1 MKNHEVA
8 ELLNDIADVL
18 EIKGDLVF
26 KIRAYRKAALVIDSL
41 SEDISEIN
49 KKGKL
54 DDIPSIGEGLA
65 KKIKEF
71 LDTGHSKYFEELKK
85 QTPVDVEELGK
96 VEGLGPKTILKL
108 YKKLKIEN
116 LKDLEKAAKKG
127 KIQKIEGLGP
137 GVEQNILKGI
147 KFAKTASERQ
157 LLSYALLTAEEI
169 KERLRKLKDVSKV
182 EIAGSLRRRKE
193 TIGDVDI
200 LVSSKKPGNV
210 MDFFTKMKDVERVL
224 AHGPTKSTIQ
234 MHDLQVDLRIV
245 DNNKFGS
252 ALLYFTGSKQ
262 HNIDLRKL
270 AIKKGMKL
278 SEYGVFLKKSNKL
291 IASKTETDCY
301 KKLGLKY
308 IEPELRENEGEI
320 ESAKK
325 NKLPKLIG
333 YDDIKGDVQMHSNWS
348 DGSNTIE
355 EMALAAKK
363 LDYQYI
369 CITDHIGTFK
379 IANALD
385 KKRIRKQ
392 RKEIDKINKKLKNF
406 TILQG
411 GEVNIKGDGTLD
423 MKDSVL
429 KNLDFVLAAI
439 HSGFKNPKEQITNRI
454 IQAMEN
460 ENIDAIAHPT
470 GRLINKR
477 PAYELDFQ
485 KVFDAAKRTKT
496 LMEIDSFPNRLD
508 LNDVHAKAAIKVG
521 VKLIIDTDAHDA
533 EHLQFMRFGIATARR
548 AGAEKKDVV
557 NTKSLKEFLKILK

>member
-1 MKNHEVA
+1 
-8 ELLNDIADVL
+8 
-18 EIKGDLVF
+18 
-26 KIRAYRKAALVIDSL
+26 
-41 SEDISEIN
+41 
-49 KKGKL
+49 
-54 DDIPSIGEGLA
+54 
-65 KKIKEF
+65 
-71 LDTGHSKYFEELKK
+71 
-85 QTPVDVEELGK
+85 
-96 VEGLGPKTILKL
+96 LKL

-291 IASKTETDCY
+291 IASKTETD
-301 KKLGLKY
+301 
-308 IEPELRENEGEI
+308 
-320 ESAKK
+320 
-325 NKLPKLIG
+325 
-333 YDDIKGDVQMHSNWS
+333 
-348 DGSNTIE
+348 
-355 EMALAAKK
+355 
-363 LDYQYI
+363 
-369 CITDHIGTFK
+369 
-379 IANALD
+379 
-385 KKRIRKQ
+385 
-392 RKEIDKINKKLKNF
+392 
-406 TILQG
+406 
-411 GEVNIKGDGTLD
+411 
-423 MKDSVL
+423 
-429 KNLDFVLAAI
+429 
-439 HSGFKNPKEQITNRI
+439 
-454 IQAMEN
+454 
-460 ENIDAIAHPT
+460 
-470 GRLINKR
+470 
-477 PAYELDFQ
+477 
-485 KVFDAAKRTKT
+485 
-496 LMEIDSFPNRLD
+496 
-508 LNDVHAKAAIKVG
+508 
-521 VKLIIDTDAHDA
+521 
-533 EHLQFMRFGIATARR
+533 
-548 AGAEKKDVV
+548 
-557 NTKSLKEFLKILK
+557 